1 MLYLNADPAVKV
13 SSSLYFTIVILQTL
27 ITLQQQIVSNAT
39 STSIDDATKRDEY
52 PLEQMQRNAK
62 RPPMNGTGGPSR
74 VLIGIYIESMGNF
87 QAADMSFDV
96 DLYLYSHWRDP
107 SLKHNNDDY
116 VLMTDPKVRE
126 RIWLP
131 DLYFANAR
139 TSKFHDVTI
148 PNFSLFIDRDGN
160 IAYSTRVTLN
170 VACNLELANYPMD
183 SQRCGIRMVS
193 YAYVASQ
200 VNVSWFKIGA
210 TRYNPEIGLPE
221 FKIVQLTPES
231 CDGSYMYA
239 IMSGTFK
246 YDKFSCLEAVIHLNR
261 QIGYHVVQSFIPTGL
276 IVMISWVS
284 FWIDRRAV
292 PARVTLSFTTL
303 LSLSTLGNG
312 LRFNLPQ
319 VAYAKAIDFWFGSC
333 MFFVFLSLVEFAAVN
348 SYMREAEKYERLAS
362 YSAKKEMTNEE
373 GNPWVY
379 SDDDDFSSASRSP
392 VLPFPSSHQKNSKKK
407 SANNKSPK
415 LNANNK
421 NDYNNN
427 NKKDE
432 QENETKAIG
441 AKLHNWTSNAIAIP
455 SLFGRCA
462 DGGAAGDTKRSTTHN
477 QQQQNG
483 RMRMIRHP
491 TILAERILTVEHF
504 EQLAE
509 KRMSN
514 SSQGKQ
520 SATRGE
526 QHHPQHN
533 HQLKQQQYASPVAAF
548 EADLRSIDA
557 DENDSLLLMLSASSP
572 AVPQRKSV
580 ISPLAKGGVTSALPP
595 PPPPAPAPAFHCPPV
610 PTMNRNGEGS
620 PGGRNRAACTP
631 TPTMSRKRSAA
642 VTPVPTIQPWPPSPM
657 AQDANHKTPP
667 AAPRRKE
674 QQSDAATKEAA
685 VPGPPDHLL
694 MATTNH
700 FLREGFRYSRKGL
713 FIDKWSRLLFPLAFA
728 LWNTYYWTYYLWYI
742 QRHHQGS
749 GSGGGG

>member
-1 MLYLNADPAVKV
+1 MMTKRQTTNDEDNSTNKFISDKKKRLP
-13 SSSLYFTIVILQTL
+13 SLFIGVFLQTVTRQL
-27 ITLQQQIVSNAT
+27 IAYAISTHVDGNSN
-39 STSIDDATKRDEY
+39 Y
-52 PLEQMQRNAK
+52 PLEQMQKSAK
-62 RPPMNGTGGPSR
+62 RPPMNGTEGPSR

-87 QAADMSFDV
+87 QSADMSFDV

-107 SLKHNNDDY
+107 SLRHNSDEY

-126 RIWLP
+126 QIWLP

-183 SQRCGIRMVS
+183 SQTCGIRMVS

-239 IMSGTFK
+239 IMSDTFK

-362 YSAKKEMTNEE
+362 YSAKKETTTTNDDGN
-373 GNPWVY
+373 GNPWIY
-379 SDDDDFSSASRSP
+379 SDDDDSSSASRSP
-392 VLPFPSSHQKNSKKK
+392 ILRSQHKNSK
-407 SANNKSPK
+407 NKCDNTSEF
-415 LNANNK
+415 NGD
-421 NDYNNN
+421 NDQNNN
-427 NKKDE
+427 NN
-432 QENETKAIG
+432 ENEMAIG
-441 AKLHNWTSNAIAIP
+441 AKLHNWTNHAIAIP

-462 DGGAAGDTKRSTTHN
+462 GDNNKHHGQHHHQTHRRN
-477 QQQQNG
+477 SHQQQNG
-483 RMRMIRHP
+483 PMRLMRHP
-491 TILAERILTVEHF
+491 SILAERILTVEHF

-514 SSQGKQ
+514 SSQGK
-520 SATRGE
+520 AAAAKE
-526 QHHPQHN
+526 NHHHCLMQT
-533 HQLKQQQYASPVAAF
+533 SPNV
-548 EADLRSIDA
+548 ETDLRSIDA
-557 DENDSLLLMLSASSP
+557 DESDSLMMSP
-572 AVPQRKSV
+572 PAPQRKRV
-580 ISPLAKGGVTSALPP
+580 ISPLTKNSVLPP
-595 PPPPAPAPAFHCPPV
+595 LRAPSPQAKKPLHLA
-610 PTMNRNGEGS
+610 TTISTKTRTNNNNNSEGGCS
-620 PGGRNRAACTP
+620 RAATP
-631 TPTMSRKRSAA
+631 TERKHT
-642 VTPVPTIQPWPPSPM
+642 VPVPTIQPWPPSPM
-657 AQDANHKTPP
+657 AQQQGAKVPP
-667 AAPRRKE
+667 AAPRRKD
-674 QQSDAATKEAA
+674 QS
-685 VPGPPDHLL
+685 
-694 MATTNH
+694 
-700 FLREGFRYSRKGL
+700 FRYSRKGL

-728 LWNTYYWTYYLWYI
+728 LWNTYYWTYYLWFI
-742 QRHHQGS
+742 QRHP
-749 GSGGGG
+749 SGGTSSGE